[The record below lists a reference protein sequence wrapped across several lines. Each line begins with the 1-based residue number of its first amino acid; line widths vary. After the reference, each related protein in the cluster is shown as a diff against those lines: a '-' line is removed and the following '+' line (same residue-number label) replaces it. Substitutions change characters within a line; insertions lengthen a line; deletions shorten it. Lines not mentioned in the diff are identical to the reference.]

1 MAVMK
6 FFLAVLL
13 AAAVSFGWS
22 LLSREVMTWRQAGV
36 HGFSHESELAELIRK
51 GAGNGRGVYTLP
63 HPREALSYAGHE
75 QAKLD
80 AEYARA
86 LEKGPY
92 VRAIVRPGGGAP
104 ERGWALGLELGRS
117 LAGALLLAALMTSA
131 LLNYPGRLAFAAGAG
146 VFVGLL
152 GVLPEMIHHELP
164 PREVLVATADA
175 FIEWLLAGAVLGL
188 WVGRDPTARDAV

>member
-1 MAVMK
+1 MK
-6 FFLAVLL
+6 FLL
-13 AAAVSFGWS
+13 AALLAAVVSFGWS

-36 HGFSHESELAELIRK
+36 HGFSHETELAALIRK
-51 GAGNGRGVYTLP
+51 GAGNGRGIYTLP
-63 HPREALSYAGHE
+63 HPRQALSYAGHE

-80 AEYARA
+80 AEYAKA
-86 LEKGPY
+86 LEDGPY
-92 VRAIVRPGGGAP
+92 VRAIVRPGRGAP
-104 ERGWALGLELGRS
+104 SRGFALALEFGRS
-117 LAGALLLAALMTSA
+117 LIGALLLGALMAPA
-131 LLNYPGRLAFAAGAG
+131 LLNYAGRLAFAAGAG
-146 VFVGLL
+146 VLVGLL